1 MMTNSQISI
10 APSATVLLVDD
21 QPIIG
26 EFVRRALESECEIDL
41 HVCTEGREALAMACR
56 VKPTVILQDLVMPGI
71 DGLDL
76 VRSYRSNPLTVS
88 VPIVVLSSK
97 EQPTVKSE
105 AFVAGANDYLVKM
118 PDTIELIARI
128 RYHSKS
134 YVSVLQ
140 RDHALDFLSH
150 DMRSPQTSILAL
162 VEMYRQ
168 EHGKLPV
175 LERIAAHAANA
186 LELAEGFTQLTRVQ
200 SEWRQFEMVDLN
212 DLLVTAVDQLWEKAI
227 GKGCRISVDAPATE
241 LMYLCDRMLLT
252 RLVTNLIDNALKYGP
267 PSSEVRCILS
277 STSEGLLIAVE
288 DEGAGIPHKDADR
301 VAERF
306 VRLPGGGLDE
316 EKGFGLGLAFVN
328 VVATRHHGRMIM
340 NRTPRGFLI
349 GALLPA
355 VAEASREHVEPG
367 GV

>member
-1 MMTNSQISI
+1 
-10 APSATVLLVDD
+10 
-21 QPIIG
+21 
-26 EFVRRALESECEIDL
+26 
-41 HVCTEGREALAMACR
+41 
-56 VKPTVILQDLVMPGI
+56 QDLVMPGI

-76 VRSYRSNPLTVS
+76 VRRYRSNPLTVS

-97 EQPTVKSE
+97 EHPTVKSE

-134 YVSVLQ
+134 YVSLWQ

-162 VEMYRQ
+162 IEMYRQ
-168 EHGKLPV
+168 EHGELSPV

-200 SEWRQFEMVDLN
+200 SEWRQFEMVNLN

-227 GKGCRISVDAPATE
+227 GKGCRISVDAPDTE
-241 LMYLCDRMLLT
+241 LMVLCDRMLLT

-267 PSSEVRCILS
+267 PDSEVRCILS
-277 STSEGLLIAVE
+277 STPEGLLIAVE
-288 DEGAGIPHKDADR
+288 DEGAGIPQKDADR

-306 VRLPGGGLDE
+306 VRLPGGGLNE

-328 VVATRHHGRMIM
+328 VVAIKHRGRMIM
-340 NRTPRGFLI
+340 NRTARGFLI

-355 VAEASREHVEPG
+355 VEEAPLKPAEPG
-367 GV
+367 HV